1 MMMKNQ
7 FLQCK
12 SFKAINTIDK
22 TQQYIRVAD
31 CWQSVGIEFSN
42 SKKQKKNKWCSKL
55 YEVIRVQVNNGL
67 RSYHSKTLCREMS
80 FVGFSQKND

>member
-42 SKKQKKNKWCSKL
+42 SK
-55 YEVIRVQVNNGL
+55 
-67 RSYHSKTLCREMS
+67 SKTKKKQMM
-80 FVGFSQKND
+80 

>member
-1 MMMKNQ
+1 MNMMMKNQ

-31 CWQSVGIEFSN
+31 C
-42 SKKQKKNKWCSKL
+42 
-55 YEVIRVQVNNGL
+55 
-67 RSYHSKTLCREMS
+67 
-80 FVGFSQKND
+80 